1 MNLKAYPARYHKNI
15 KRLCNMLCTQPE
27 TAYAMMLLTA
37 TLSDLRPDDE
47 QVVTMILNDCGVNLE
62 TA

>member
-15 KRLCNMLCTQPE
+15 KKLCSMLCTEPC
-27 TAYAMMLLTA
+27 TAFAMMLLTA

-47 QVVTMILNDCGVNLE
+47 QVVTMILNDCGVELE